1 MKKMV
6 IQINGQNFEVPT
18 TALRTKT
25 YGSNSGVKYVHI
37 NAPIAGS
44 LVKQFVKMNYSGVM
58 CSVKSDSFSGG
69 NSLRVNLYTKMGA
82 PVDSQIAHEVEK
94 FAHLWEYGT
103 FNGMHDIYESYET
116 SGSVCGLTGMVLE
129 AWVKYV
135 FVDNQAPFGK
145 VEWVVNEVVN
155 VGREFNDTVKYVS
168 DQKVV
173 SKAFSIIQS
182 ASK

>member
-18 TALRTKT
+18 TAIRTKT
-25 YGSNSGVKYVHI
+25 YGSNSGEKYIYI

-69 NSLRVNLYTKMGA
+69 NSLRINLYTKMGA
-82 PVDSQIAHEVEK
+82 SVDSQIAYEVEK
-94 FAHLWEYGT
+94 FANLWEYGKW
-103 FNGMHDIYESYET
+103 NGMYDIYEDYEN

-145 VEWVVNEVVN
+145 VEWVVNEVMN
-155 VGREFNDTVKYVS
+155 AGREFNETVQYIS

-173 SKAFSIIQS
+173 SKALSVIQS
-182 ASK
+182 LSK

>member
-1 MKKMV
+1 MTKFSVSIHGSSYELPLKA
-6 IQINGQNFEVPT
+6 I
-18 TALRTKT
+18 RTKN
-25 YGSNSGVKYVHI
+25 YGPNKGSKYVYV
-37 NAPIAGS
+37 NPPTAGL
-44 LVKQFVKMNYSGVM
+44 LVKQFVKRNFPNVL
-58 CSVKSDSFSGG
+58 CRVASDSFSGG
-69 NSLRVNLYTKMGA
+69 NSLRVYVSTKLGA
-82 PVDSQIAHEVEK
+82 PIDSQSFKTISDFVDM
-94 FAHLWEYGT
+94 WEYGK
-103 FNGMHDIYESYET
+103 FNGMIDMYESYET

-129 AWVKYV
+129 ASVKYV
-135 FVDNQAPFGK
+135 FVDNRAPFGK